1 MCTLSQGTDR
11 MLKVFWDESISEYLE
26 WRDSVWKKELLYV
39 ETIV

>member
-1 MCTLSQGTDR
+1 
-11 MLKVFWDESISEYLE
+11 MLKVFWDENISEHLE